1 MTTVWREYFDTLN
14 DQSPLYRVQAALYVD
29 SLRAAVGVHHHQRVL
44 DFGCGFG
51 FVTALLA
58 PIVTEICWW
67 DPSANMRAVARRNTE
82 TLTNARFCELSM
94 MPSTN
99 SREDVWQDPRFD
111 LILINSVVQYM
122 PAEDVWAWLPQ
133 WHAMLAPEGQVVLS
147 DLIPPHHSS
156 LSDFVCLMRLG
167 RRHGSALTATTEA
180 LGGLSNY
187 WRRRNAVPLT
197 SISRTDLTRHAA
209 VANFTVRFLP
219 ANLTHFRH
227 RWAALLRPVSRRDNE
242 SP

>member
-1 MTTVWREYFDTLN
+1 MTNAWREYFDALK

-58 PIVTEICWW
+58 PLVTEIWWW
-67 DPSANMRAVARRNTE
+67 DPSVNMRAIARRNTE
-82 TLTNARFCELSM
+82 MFANAHFCDLSM
-94 MPSTN
+94 TPSTN
-99 SREDVWQDPRFD
+99 PRATCWEGPRFD

-122 PAEDVWAWLPQ
+122 PAEDVWAWLRQ

-167 RRHGSALTATTEA
+167 RRYGSSLTATTEA

-187 WRRRNAVPLT
+187 WRSRHDVPLT

-227 RWAALLRPVSRRDNE
+227 RWAALLHPASRQDHE
-242 SP
+242 SL